1 MLRTLRLRL
10 GRALLATSLAAPVLA
25 QAAPVHHKIRL
36 ELDPQAHSLVAM
48 DEISGWPQSGNE
60 VRFRLNAALTPLLA
74 AEDLLLKEAPAG
86 QIPAAGSGEMGSALP
101 LRNWVIA
108 RRDGQALQRERSL
121 LIKFEG
127 KIHNEVEGE
136 GREYA
141 RSFGTSAGIIS
152 EEGAVLSGSS
162 WWLPS
167 FDSTLV
173 TFDLEVNLPTDWDVV
188 SQGKRSLHEIAG
200 PEGEQRR
207 RVRWECEHPMEEV
220 YLIAARFHEYS
231 SASGAVTAYAF
242 LREEDPGLAGKYLEV
257 TAQYIDMYRQL
268 IGPYPFAKFALVE
281 NFWET
286 GYGMPSFT
294 LLGPAVIRLPFILHS
309 SYPHEILHNWWGN
322 GVYVDYDSGNWCEG
336 LTAYL
341 ADHLIKE
348 GRGLG
353 HEYRRDALNSYRSYV
368 GAERDF
374 PLNEF
379 RSRHSSATQA
389 VGYGKSLM
397 LWHMLRRKLG
407 DDAFRSGLQS
417 FYRQFRFR
425 RASFSDLRDSFA
437 QASDQNLDSFFAQWV
452 DRTGAPN
459 LQMEVEPGV
468 ESIHIDLLQDQR
480 DPAYVLDVPLAIT
493 REGRDEA
500 EWMHVSMQSSKQSV
514 ELSNVPT
521 ILRVDVDPEFDL
533 FRRLHRD
540 EIPPTLSAVLGS
552 EAVTIIVP
560 SPTEDSL
567 ADGWLELAQGWQA
580 DDASISVVQS
590 KDLTQLP
597 RDRDLWILGRNNRWA
612 SSMTDALAQR
622 GVQAAA
628 APDNC
633 FTFVVRHPADPELSI
648 AWVGSDSAQAQ
659 PGLGRKLPHYGK
671 YSFLEFTGAE
681 PTIHAKGQWSA
692 ASSPMVWTAPT
703 EAASSGDHAR
713 AALPERAPLAELAP
727 SFDPE
732 ALMDHVRALSSEKMQ
747 GRGLGTDGIQLAEAH
762 IAQAFAA
769 AGLEPGGS
777 DGSFI
782 QSWRAAGGPDGEEV
796 RLANV
801 IGILRGRNA
810 DMKDQSV
817 VVSAH
822 YDHLG
827 FGWPDARAGME
838 GQLHPGA
845 DDNASGVAVLIEV
858 ARNLVQTLEPDRSL
872 VFVAFSGEEWDLKGS
887 REFLRRSEPLPAE
900 QIFAM
905 VNLDSVGR
913 LEGKPITVF
922 GSGSASEWMHIAM
935 GIGFVTGIQ
944 SKCIP
949 DDPGGSDQV
958 NFQRAGIPAVQLFS
972 GLHGDYHR
980 PSDTADRVD
989 SGGMIQVATFLKEML
1004 LYLSSRPD
1012 PLSSTLGDNANEG
1025 EKKAPSAGQRR
1036 VSLGTMPD
1044 FAFTGPGVRA
1054 SAITPNSAAEVAGL
1068 LAGDIILSMDGVE
1081 LDSVRTYSD
1090 ELKAH
1095 APGDVVV
1102 LNVKRDDK
1110 EVAITVTLRAR

>member
-1 MLRTLRLRL
+1 MRLW
-10 GRALLATSLAAPVLA
+10 RALLATSLAAPGLA
-25 QAAPVHHKIRL
+25 QTTPVHHKIRL
-36 ELDPQAHSLVAM
+36 ELDPQLHSLVAM
-48 DEISGWPQSGNE
+48 DEISAWPQEANE
-60 VRFRLNAALTPLLA
+60 VRFRLNAELTPQLA
-74 AEDLLLKEAPAG
+74 AEDLLLQAAPEG
-86 QIPAAGSGEMGSALP
+86 RSPATGSGEMVSALP
-101 LRNWVIA
+101 LRNWVIT
-108 RRDGQALQRERSL
+108 RRDGQALQQERNL

-167 FDSTLV
+167 FDSTMV
-173 TFDLEVNLPTDWDVV
+173 TFELEVNLPTDWDVV
-188 SQGKRSLHEIAG
+188 SQGKRSLHEITG
-200 PEGEQRR
+200 PEGKQRR

-242 LREEDPGLAGKYLEV
+242 LREDDPGLAGKYLEV

-368 GAERDF
+368 GAESDF

-397 LWHMLRRKLG
+397 LWHMLRLKLG
-407 DDAFRSGLQS
+407 DEAFASGLRS
-417 FYRQFRFR
+417 FYRQFRFK

-437 QASDQNLDSFFAQWV
+437 QASDQNLEAFFSQWV

-459 LQMEVEPGV
+459 LQMEVEPGA
-468 ESIHIDLLQDQR
+468 ESIRVELQQNQR
-480 DPAYVLDVPLAIT
+480 DPAYALDVPLAVT

-500 EWMHVSMQSSKQSV
+500 EWIHVSMQSSKQSV

-533 FRRLHRD
+533 FRHLHRD
-540 EIPPTLSAVLGS
+540 EIPPTLASVLGS
-552 EAVTIIVP
+552 EDVTIIVP
-560 SPTEDSL
+560 HPAEDPL
-567 ADGWLELAQGWQA
+567 AAGWLALAKGWQA
-580 DDASISVVQS
+580 DDDSIVVVDS
-590 KDLTQLP
+590 REFADLP
-597 RDRDLWILGRNNRWA
+597 DDRDLWILGRNNNWA
-612 SSMTDALAQR
+612 QFMSPALKRR
-622 GVQAAA
+622 GVQG
-628 APDNC
+628 APIGEDC
-633 FTFVVRHPADPELSI
+633 FSFVVRNPRNPDRSI
-648 AWVGSDSAQAQ
+648 AWVGSGNAAAL

-671 YSFLEFTGAE
+671 YSFLEFKGAE

-703 EAASSGDHAR
+703 EDGSGSNQAPGTR
-713 AALPERAPLAELAP
+713 PERMPLAELAP

-732 ALMDHVRALSSEKMQ
+732 ALMQHVRELSSEKMQ
-747 GRGLGTDGIQLAEAH
+747 GRGLATDGIKLAEAH

-777 DGSFI
+777 DRSFI
-782 QSWRAAGGPDGEEV
+782 QSWQAAEGPDGEEV
-796 RLANV
+796 RMANV

-838 GQLHPGA
+838 GQRHPGA

-887 REFLRRSEPLPAE
+887 REFLRLSEPFPAE

-944 SKCIP
+944 STCIA

-1004 LYLSSRPD
+1004 LYLSSRPE
-1012 PLSSTLGDNANEG
+1012 PLSSTLGNNAAEG
-1025 EKKAPSAGQRR
+1025 EQKAPSSGQRR

-1044 FAFTGPGVRA
+1044 FEFTGPGVRA
-1054 SAITPNSAAEVAGL
+1054 SAITPNSAAAAAGL
-1068 LAGDIILSMDGVE
+1068 LAGDILLSMDGVE
-1081 LDSVRTYSD
+1081 LDSLRTYSD

-1095 APGDVVV
+1095 APGDVVI
-1102 LNVKRDDK
+1102 LKVKRDDK